1 MIRNISQN
9 NNGLFRAFDVMRKF
23 QQLVVIVLLLM
34 LRFYGQPISWHGE
47 FSGWYGQNDVV
58 SLNHFYGIR
67 YLPTITVHHALP
79 GEHHI
84 DFEFSLN
91 AFHSGRFQN
100 FQKYES
106 SQEIKVYRLWSRYS
120 TSQFELR
127 IGLQKINFGSATLF
141 RPLMWFD
148 SLDPRDP
155 LQITSGVYALLLR
168 YYFLNNANI
177 WLWGLL
183 GNKDLRGW
191 EIHPSLKDQPE
202 FGGRIQ
208 YPMPAGEVALSF
220 HHRKMQLNE
229 RLLPIDIFGK
239 QTGIEN
245 RFGVDGKWDLEI
257 GFWLE
262 FTISK
267 QTNHLWPYAWRQ
279 VGNIGADYTL
289 KIGNGL
295 NLLAEHFIS
304 EEADK
309 AFTAEK
315 GFSISG
321 VSFSYPIGIM
331 DQLQGIFYYDW
342 KQEDYYRFFNWRRIY
357 DRLSFFL
364 MLFWNPET
372 TRTYSSPS
380 TVNNFAG
387 KGFQIMVV
395 FDH

>member
-1 MIRNISQN
+1 
-9 NNGLFRAFDVMRKF
+9 MRKF
-23 QQLVVIVLLLM
+23 QQLSVIILLLV
-34 LRFYGQPISWHGE
+34 LRLYGKPIGWQGE
-47 FSGWYGQNDVV
+47 LSGWYGLNDVA
-58 SLNHFYGIR
+58 SPNHFYGIR
-67 YLPTITVHHALP
+67 YLPALTFHHTLR
-79 GEHHI
+79 GDHNM
-84 DFEFSLN
+84 DFEFSLH

-100 FQKYES
+100 FQKCES
-106 SQEIKVYRLWSRYS
+106 SQEIKLYRLWSRYS

-155 LQITSGVYALLLR
+155 LQITSGVYAVLLR

-177 WLWGLL
+177 WLWGLI

-191 EIHPSLKDQPE
+191 EIHPSLENQPE

-208 YPMPAGEVALSF
+208 YPTPAGEIALSF

-229 RLLPIDIFGK
+229 RLLPINIFGQ

-245 RFGVDGKWDLEI
+245 RLGVDGKWDLEI
-257 GFWLE
+257 GLWLE

-267 QTNHLWPYAWRQ
+267 QTNRLWPYTWRHL
-279 VGNIGADYTL
+279 GNIGADYTL

-304 EEADK
+304 EETNK
-309 AFTAEK
+309 AFTAGER
-315 GFSISG
+315 FSISG

-342 KQEDYYRFFNWRRIY
+342 KQENYYRFFNWRRTY
-357 DRLSFFL
+357 DRWSFFL

-372 TRTYSSPS
+372 TRTNSSPS
-380 TVNNFAG
+380 IVNNFTG
-387 KGFQIMVV
+387 KGCQIMVV
-395 FDH
+395 FNH

>member
-1 MIRNISQN
+1 
-9 NNGLFRAFDVMRKF
+9 MRKF
-23 QQLVVIVLLLM
+23 LQFLVIVLLLM
-34 LRFYGQPISWHGE
+34 LKLYAKPIGWQGE
-47 FSGWYGQNDVV
+47 LSGWYGQNDIA
-58 SLNHFYGIR
+58 SPDHFYGIR
-67 YLPTITVHHALP
+67 YLPTLMFHHALP
-79 GEHHI
+79 GEHNM
-84 DFEFSLN
+84 DLEFSLN
-91 AFHSGRFQN
+91 AFHSGRFHN
-100 FQKYES
+100 FQKSES
-106 SQEIKVYRLWSRYS
+106 SQDIKLYRFWSRYS
-120 TSQFELR
+120 TSQFEFR

-155 LQITSGVYALLLR
+155 LQITSGVYAVLLR

-177 WLWGLL
+177 WLWGLI

-220 HHRKMQLNE
+220 HHRKLQLNE
-229 RLLPIDIFGK
+229 KLLPIDIFGK

-257 GFWLE
+257 GLWLE
-262 FTISK
+262 FTIS
-267 QTNHLWPYAWRQ
+267 QQSNQLWPYAWRHL
-279 VGNIGADYTL
+279 GNIGADYTL

-304 EEADK
+304 EEADN
-309 AFTAEK
+309 AFTAGE

-321 VSFSYPIGIM
+321 VSFNYPIGIM
-331 DQLQGIFYYDW
+331 DQLQGILYYHW
-342 KQEDYYRFFNWRRIY
+342 KQEDYYRFFSWRRTY
-357 DRLSFFL
+357 DHWSFFL
-364 MLFWNPET
+364 MAFWNPEI
-372 TRTYSSPS
+372 TRTYSSS
-380 TVNNFAG
+380 SVVNNFAG

-395 FDH
+395 FNH